1 MVAPLVARAG
11 GAAGGARRAG
21 RATFG
26 RMPAAPPADLTPLAG
41 AAAGPFA
48 VGWRDAAQVGLVAW
62 GAYHVLL
69 RVRGRRALQLVLALG
84 ALAAAYALAWLL
96 GLTLLTYL
104 LGAVAAYAPVVALV
118 ALQPELRAAVL
129 HLTHSRSARPVRS
142 LDAAEVADE
151 IADAAE
157 RLSRSSTGAIVVV
170 ERDLPLGDYLESGTP
185 LSAKVSGDLLATIF
199 TPYSPLHDGAVV
211 IRGDTIVGAGCILP
225 LAQTRVDDRS
235 LGTRHRAALGL
246 AEESDALVVVVS
258 EETGTIS
265 LASAGRLV
273 RDLTP
278 AQLRDVLTGRVPR
291 ATAEHPAAAP
301 LGER

>member
-1 MVAPLVARAG
+1 
-11 GAAGGARRAG
+11 
-21 RATFG
+21 
-26 RMPAAPPADLTPLAG
+26 MPPPPPALPESLAA

-48 VGWRDAAQVGLVAW
+48 MGWRDAVQIALVAW
-62 GAYHVLL
+62 AAYYVLQ
-69 RVRGRRALQLVLALG
+69 RVRGRRALQLVLALA
-84 ALAAAYALAWLL
+84 ALGAAYAAAWLL
-96 GLTLLTYL
+96 GLTLLTWL
-104 LGAVAAYAPVVALV
+104 LGAVVLYAPVLALV
-118 ALQPELRAAVL
+118 AFQPELRAAVL
-129 HLTHSRSARPVRS
+129 HLTNARSARPVRS

-157 RLSRSSTGAIVVV
+157 RLSRSSTGAIVAV
-170 ERDLPLGDYLESGTP
+170 ERDLPLTDYLETGTP

-225 LAQTRVDDRS
+225 LSQARVEDRS

-246 AEESDALVVVVS
+246 TEESDALVVVVS

-265 LASAGRLV
+265 LAAGGRLV
-273 RDLTP
+273 RDLAP

-291 ATAEHPAAAP
+291 ATAEHAAVTISD
-301 LGER
+301 